1 MKSGKKGN
9 VARATHVAETG
20 KNEKATTTEVNTVDK
35 YELSLSVSGMTCA
48 ACVASVEGVLSKV
61 DGVTNV
67 SVNLPLEKAIITLD
81 TPRSDDLRTTC
92 ITTVEAAGFGAS
104 ELVPALKARR
114 MNEEKVAAQRRKVW
128 LAFALAI
135 PVFLLSMLLDDLGSL
150 GSLDLRL
157 TLAMFA
163 ALPVYAFSGADFHR
177 NAWASLRRGTANMDV
192 LVHLGTTVAMLWSSL
207 VTLAP
212 VLTFLPRFVG
222 EADHVFF
229 DGAAFIIAFVLLGNY
244 LEARAKL
251 KATDAVHGLMRL
263 QPKEAWVVVDEG
275 TVATPVDAIPRDTL
289 LKVRAG
295 ETVPL
300 DAVVE
305 EGDATMDESMM
316 SGESFPVRKTPG
328 DAVTAGTVVLDS
340 TLLVRTTALVGDTM
354 LAKVIRLVDEAQ
366 MGKAPIQRLVD
377 RVSAVFVPVVVVA
390 AVLAAAVWW
399 FMADSLAPNSSMT
412 SVEMA
417 VMVLVSTLVI
427 ACPCALG
434 LATPTALVVGTGR
447 GARYGLLIKGIEA
460 LEQAHGT
467 TTVVLDKTGTITS
480 GSPRVSHIELLD
492 SDVEELLCLASSL
505 EVESTHPIAG
515 AVHAAWENLGYER
528 PEVNDVRTF
537 PGLGLVGSLNGEA
550 VAVGNVELMEELLGD
565 LPDDVE
571 EKIAVR
577 ARRGTTVVL
586 VAKGQRLLGW
596 LEFSDRIRET
606 SEAAIRRLK
615 QAGIKVVMLTGD
627 RDEVAQT
634 VAETVGITEVL
645 AGVKPDEKA
654 EHVRRLQEDGV
665 VAMIGD
671 GINDAAALTVANVG
685 IAMGAGSE
693 IALESA
699 DMVLVRNDLADAV
712 AALELGRATMARIRT
727 NLGWAFVY
735 NLIGLPLAMGVLFPW
750 TGWLLPP
757 AFAAAAMSLSSVS
770 VVGNSLILR
779 GWKPA
784 TSLRSGEI

>member
-1 MKSGKKGN
+1 MDE
-9 VARATHVAETG
+9 RQ
-20 KNEKATTTEVNTVDK
+20 
-35 YELSLSVSGMTCA
+35 LSLSVTGMSCA
-48 ACVASVEGVLSKV
+48 ACVASVERVLSGV
-61 DGVTNV
+61 DGVASV

-81 TPRSDDLRTTC
+81 TPRSDDLRQAC

-114 MNEEKVAAQRRKVW
+114 ISEEKVAAQRRKVG
-128 LAFALAI
+128 LAFALAV
-135 PVFLLSMLLDDLGSL
+135 PVFVLSMLLDDMGSL
-150 GSLDLRL
+150 GPLDLRL
-157 TLAMFA
+157 TLAMLA

-212 VLTFLPRFVG
+212 VLTFLPEFVG
-222 EADHVFF
+222 MADHVFF

-275 TVATPVDAIPRDTL
+275 TVATPVEAIPRDTL

-305 EGDATMDESMM
+305 EGDATLDESMM

-328 DAVTAGTVVLDS
+328 DTVTAGTVVLDS
-340 TLLVRTTALVGDTM
+340 TLLVRTSALVGDTM

-377 RVSAVFVPVVVVA
+377 RISAVFVPVVVVA

-412 SVEMA
+412 PVEMA

-460 LEQAHGT
+460 LEQAHAT

-515 AVHAAWENLGYER
+515 AVHAAWENLGYAR
-528 PEVNDVRTF
+528 PDVKDVRTF
-537 PGLGLVGSLNGEA
+537 PGLGLVGSLDGEA
-550 VAVGNVELMEELLGD
+550 VAVGNLELMDELLGD

-571 EKIAVR
+571 QKIAVR

-627 RDEVAQT
+627 REEVAQT
-634 VAETVGITEVL
+634 VAETVGITEVV

-784 TSLRSGEI
+784 ASLRSGEI

>member
-1 MKSGKKGN
+1 MDE
-9 VARATHVAETG
+9 RQ
-20 KNEKATTTEVNTVDK
+20 
-35 YELSLSVSGMTCA
+35 LSLSVTGMTCA
-48 ACVASVEGVLSKV
+48 ACVASVERVLSGV
-61 DGVTNV
+61 DGVASV

-81 TPRSDDLRTTC
+81 VPRSDDLRATC

-114 MNEEKVAAQRRKVW
+114 ISEEKVAAQRRKVG
-128 LAFALAI
+128 LAFALAV
-135 PVFLLSMLLDDLGSL
+135 PVFVLSMLLDDMGSL
-150 GSLDLRL
+150 GPLDLRL
-157 TLAMFA
+157 TLAMLA

-212 VLTFLPRFVG
+212 VLTFLPEFVG
-222 EADHVFF
+222 MADHVFF

-275 TVATPVDAIPRDTL
+275 TLATPVDEVPRDTL

-305 EGDATMDESMM
+305 EGDATLDESMV

-328 DAVTAGTVVLDS
+328 DTVTAGTVVLDS
-340 TLLVRTTALVGDTM
+340 TLFVRTSALVGDTM

-377 RVSAVFVPVVVVA
+377 RISAVFVPVVVLA
-390 AVLAAAVWW
+390 AVLAATVWW

-412 SVEMA
+412 PVEMA

-460 LEQAHGT
+460 LEQAHAT

-515 AVHAAWENLGYER
+515 AVHAAWENLGYAR
-528 PEVNDVRTF
+528 PDVKDVRTF
-537 PGLGLVGSLNGEA
+537 PGLGLVGSLDGEA
-550 VAVGNVELMEELLGD
+550 VAVGNLELMDELLGD

-571 EKIAVR
+571 QKIAVR

-586 VAKGQRLLGW
+586 VTKGQRLLGW

-627 RDEVAQT
+627 REEVAQT
-634 VAETVGITEVL
+634 VAEMVGITEVV

-671 GINDAAALTVANVG
+671 GINDAAALTVASVG

-784 TSLRSGEI
+784 ASLRSGEI

>member
-1 MKSGKKGN
+1 MDE
-9 VARATHVAETG
+9 HQ
-20 KNEKATTTEVNTVDK
+20 
-35 YELSLSVSGMTCA
+35 LSLSVTGMSCA
-48 ACVASVEGVLSKV
+48 ACVASVERVLSGV
-61 DGVTNV
+61 DGVASV

-81 TPRSDDLRTTC
+81 TPRSDDLQATC

-114 MNEEKVAAQRRKVW
+114 ISEERVAAQRRKVG
-128 LAFALAI
+128 LAFALAV
-135 PVFLLSMLLDDLGSL
+135 PVFVLSMLLDDMGSL
-150 GSLDLRL
+150 GPLDLRL
-157 TLAMFA
+157 TLAMLA

-177 NAWASLRRGTANMDV
+177 NAWVSLRRGTANMDV

-212 VLTFLPRFVG
+212 VLTFLPEFVG
-222 EADHVFF
+222 DADHVFF

-275 TVATPVDAIPRDTL
+275 TVATPVEAIPRDTL

-305 EGDATMDESMM
+305 EGDATLDESMM

-328 DAVTAGTVVLDS
+328 DTVTAGTVVLDS
-340 TLLVRTTALVGDTM
+340 TLMVRTTALVGDTM

-377 RVSAVFVPVVVVA
+377 RISAVFVPVVVVA
-390 AVLAAAVWW
+390 AVLAATVWW
-399 FMADSLAPNSSMT
+399 LMADTLAPNSSMT
-412 SVEMA
+412 PVEMA

-460 LEQAHGT
+460 LEQAHAT

-515 AVHAAWENLGYER
+515 AVHAAWENLGYAR
-528 PEVNDVRTF
+528 PDVKDVRTF
-537 PGLGLVGSLNGEA
+537 PGLGLVGSLDGEA
-550 VAVGNVELMEELLGD
+550 VAVGNLELMDELLND

-586 VAKGQRLLGW
+586 VAKGRRLLGW

-627 RDEVAQT
+627 REEVAQT
-634 VAETVGITEVL
+634 VAETVGITEVV

-699 DMVLVRNDLADAV
+699 DVVLVRNDLADAV

-784 TSLRSGEI
+784 ASLRSGEI